1 MGVTDV
7 GGIEVLLG
15 NRRLLLGEEIERTVV
30 GVFLCKSQQREAGE
44 KITPPYW
51 SKFPMTW
58 IYFFKIGVF
67 FDESMSTDTSF

>member
-44 KITPPYW
+44 KITPP
-51 SKFPMTW
+51 SRS
-58 IYFFKIGVF
+58 GVARG
-67 FDESMSTDTSF
+67 